1 MSKKTPFNPRSSAD
15 RIIFLQQKL
24 QQARNFVRGFLERY
38 PLYFLSGML
47 ICLLASGILAFTVM
61 RKEATHRIP
70 VFPKAPASGTLSGLS
85 GVMGSYDALQQV
97 TAIQDTIAAIIAKES
112 LNTSDSIRLTD
123 ALKRFEQLQKT
134 IYHQN
139 YTP

>member
-1 MSKKTPFNPRSSAD
+1 MSKKIPFNPRSSAD
-15 RIIFLQQKL
+15 QIIFFQQKF
-24 QQARNFVRGFLERY
+24 QQARNFVHGFLQRY

-47 ICLLASGILAFTVM
+47 ISLLTSGILAFNLM
-61 RKEATHRIP
+61 RKDAAHRLP
-70 VFPKAPASGTLSGLS
+70 VFPKAPSSGTLSGLS
-85 GVMGSYDALQQV
+85 SAMRTYDALQQV

-112 LNTSDSIRLTD
+112 LNTSDSIRLTE

-139 YTP
+139 ITP

>member
-15 RIIFLQQKL
+15 HIFFLQQKL
-24 QQARNFVRGFLERY
+24 QQARNFVRGFLQRY

-61 RKEATHRIP
+61 RKSATHRIP
-70 VFPKAPASGTLSGLS
+70 VFPKAPASGTLSGLP
-85 GVMGSYDALQQV
+85 GVLGAYDALQQV
-97 TAIQDTIAAIIAKES
+97 TAIQDTIATIIAKES
-112 LNTSDSIRLTD
+112 LDTSDSIRLTD

-134 IYHQN
+134 MYHQN
-139 YTP
+139 NTP